1 MQGIHQKIDLSKLPS
16 AEGAAFD
23 SYVDELDAR
32 CHPETRIDLL
42 RQIKEWGDDPQGKC
56 IFWLNGMAG
65 TGKSTISR
73 TVAQSFADDGKLG
86 ASFFFKR
93 GEGERGNASRFFT
106 TIAAQLVRTVSAIIP
121 YLSKAI
127 DADPGISGKVMKEQF
142 ENLIFQPLSE
152 VGRISGTTLQL
163 VNVIDALDECEREGD
178 IRTILHLL
186 SQTPHLNSIH
196 IRIFLTSRPELP
208 IRLGFKKMS
217 AGAHQDVILQDI
229 PKDTIKHDMSSFLKA
244 EFKTIRDDYNNS
256 HHKQSSLP

>member
-1 MQGIHQKIDLSKLPS
+1 M
-16 AEGAAFD
+16 
-23 SYVDELDAR
+23 
-32 CHPETRIDLL
+32 
-42 RQIKEWGDDPQGKC
+42 
-56 IFWLNGMAG
+56 FWLNGMAG

-152 VGRISGTTLQL
+152 VGRISGTTVKL
-163 VNVIDALDECEREGD
+163 VIVIDALDECEREGD
-178 IRTILHLL
+178 IRNILHLL
-186 SQTPHLNSIH
+186 SQTQHLNSIH
-196 IRIFLTSRPELP
+196 IRILDRSFRSALVSRKCQLA
-208 IRLGFKKMS
+208 R
-217 AGAHQDVILQDI
+217 
-229 PKDTIKHDMSSFLKA
+229 IK
-244 EFKTIRDDYNNS
+244 T
-256 HHKQSSLP
+256 